1 MADSEPHHELRD
13 RGMRKSV
20 SCFSGLTPCK
30 PKSINKTWEETLI
43 STATTMFGTTT
54 SLTDTHIDALQG
66 SLRGELILRDTP
78 SYEAARRVWN
88 GNIDRRPA
96 LIVRCAGAADV
107 QHAVNFARTHEL
119 LLSLRCGGHSAP
131 GYGTNDGGMVID
143 MSLMKGIRVDPGT
156 RTAIAQGGVLWREF
170 DHETQVF
177 GLATTGGTV
186 SNTGIAGLTLGGGL
200 GWLMGKHGLTVDN
213 LVSAD
218 VITADGQFRTA
229 SDRENPDLFWALRG
243 GGGNFGAVTSLQY
256 RLHPVTD
263 TFSGLVIYPL
273 DQGREVLR
281 FYRDYCATLP
291 DEAEA
296 FAALLTHDGHPV
308 VALVLGYNGPVE
320 AGEKVFAPARQFG
333 KPIADLMGP
342 MPYAARQRLI
352 DDPSAIHGL
361 HRYWRSAFVDQ
372 LSDGLI
378 DGMLAG
384 ASNFTSP
391 LSLLG
396 LFYVHGAATRVP
408 QNATAFAARRP
419 TWDFDIIGQW
429 TDAAESDGHIAW
441 VRALW
446 SRLEP
451 DLTGTVYINHMMGD
465 DRPERVRASYGEN
478 YARLRELKAVYDPM
492 NLFRVN
498 ANITPG

>member
-1 MADSEPHHELRD
+1 M
-13 RGMRKSV
+13 
-20 SCFSGLTPCK
+20 T
-30 PKSINKTWEETLI
+30 I
-43 STATTMFGTTT
+43 TATTLFGADTTL
-54 SLTDTHIDALQG
+54 SDAHIDAFRG
-66 SLRGELILRDTP
+66 SLRGELIARDSA
-78 SYEAARRVWN
+78 SYETARRVWN

-96 LIVRCAGAADV
+96 LIVRCTGAADV
-107 QHAVNFARTHEL
+107 QRAVDFARTHEL

-143 MSLMKGIRVDPGT
+143 LSPMKGIRVDPAA
-156 RTAIAQGGVLWREF
+156 RTVTAQGGVQWRDF
-170 DHETQVF
+170 DHETQAF

-200 GWLMGKHGLTVDN
+200 GWLMGKHGLSVDN

-218 VITADGQFRTA
+218 VVTADGQFRTA
-229 SDRENPDLFWALRG
+229 SASENPDLFWALRG

-256 RLHPVTD
+256 RLHPVTE
-263 TFSGLVIYPL
+263 TLSGLVIYPL

-281 FYRDYCATLP
+281 FYRDFCATLP

-308 VALVLGYNGPVE
+308 VAMALGYNGAVE
-320 AGEKVFAPARQFG
+320 IGEKVLAAARQFG
-333 KPIADLMGP
+333 RPIADLVGP
-342 MPYAARQRLI
+342 MPYGVRQTLI
-352 DDPSAIHGL
+352 DEPLARHGL

-378 DGMLAG
+378 EGMLEGAAG
-384 ASNFTSP
+384 FSSP
-391 LSLLG
+391 LSLMG
-396 LFYVHGAATRVP
+396 LFYVHGAAARVP
-408 QNATAFAARRP
+408 SDATAFSARRP

-429 TDAAESDGHIAW
+429 TDAAESDAHIAW

-446 SRLEP
+446 TRVEP
-451 DLTGTVYINHMMGD
+451 ELLGTVYINHMMGD
-465 DRPERVRASYGEN
+465 DRPERVRASYGDN

-498 ANITPG
+498 ANIAPA